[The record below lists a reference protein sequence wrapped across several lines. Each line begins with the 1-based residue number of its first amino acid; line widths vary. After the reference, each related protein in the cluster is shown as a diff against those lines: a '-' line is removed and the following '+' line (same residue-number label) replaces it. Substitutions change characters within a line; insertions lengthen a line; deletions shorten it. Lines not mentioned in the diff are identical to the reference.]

1 MSNADSFTD
10 QYAKE
15 VAERWPEEYVA
26 SNLKLTSMSKED
38 QQKLFNLGSENIK
51 DVADAF
57 LLQKPAES
65 KEVQDLIK
73 IHYNWVSVFW
83 LPTKDA
89 YIGLGQMYVSDPRFT
104 QNYDKHAPGCAE
116 FMAKAMQIYAEQNLS
131 T

>member
-1 MSNADSFTD
+1 MTTADS
-10 QYAKE
+10 YAKE
-15 VAERWPEEYVA
+15 AAERWPEEYVA
-26 SNLKLTSMSKED
+26 SNLKLESMSKED

-51 DVADAF
+51 DIADVF

-83 LPTKDA
+83 VPTKDA
-89 YIGLGQMYVSDPRFT
+89 YIGLGKMYVSDPRFT
-104 QNYDKHAPGCAE
+104 HNYDKHAPGCAE

-131 T
+131 N

>member
-83 LPTKDA
+83 VPTKDA

>member
-1 MSNADSFTD
+1 MSTADFLSN

-15 VAERWPEEYVA
+15 AAERWPEEYVA
-26 SNLKLTSMSKED
+26 SNLKLKSMSKED
-38 QQKLFNLGSENIK
+38 QQELFNLGSENIK

-57 LLQKPAES
+57 LLQKPADS

-83 LPTKDA
+83 VPTKDA

-131 T
+131 N